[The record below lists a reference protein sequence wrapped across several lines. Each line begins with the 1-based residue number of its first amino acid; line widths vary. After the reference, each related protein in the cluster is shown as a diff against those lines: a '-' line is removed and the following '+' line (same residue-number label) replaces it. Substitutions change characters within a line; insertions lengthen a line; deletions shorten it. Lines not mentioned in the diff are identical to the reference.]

1 MLQPNLPFCGRPAC
15 RGICT
20 LPHAWQSLF
29 CLAFFLNFGHMFG
42 KPYLYP
48 QLCWILGLWI
58 DQVIIKVC
66 NLGDLCWKWKDNDV
80 GPLTLLY
87 PSISFSWITSVPFPM
102 FLSLCPRLIDLT
114 VRQCLVSLN
123 WTGNGMWCPP
133 SFLLFRTLSYPF
145 DQPKDVVSL
154 KRQDS
159 TLLLTGNWSSGVVCT
174 AMGKNH
180 MLGQAQELQDISNG
194 FENSQALLSLPNWL
208 SS

>member
-1 MLQPNLPFCGRPAC
+1 MAISTLNCVTVLCYSPTFPFAAVQPAAVFVP
-15 RGICT
+15 
-20 LPHAWQSLF
+20 SLMPDNHF
-29 CLAFFLNFGHMFG
+29 FVWPFFLNFGHMFG

-66 NLGDLCWKWKDNDV
+66 NLGDLWWKWKDNDF

-159 TLLLTGNWSSGVVCT
+159 TLLLTGNWCSLVQSGLQWGRIICWVRH
-174 AMGKNH
+174 KNCKT
-180 MLGQAQELQDISNG
+180 
-194 FENSQALLSLPNWL
+194 
-208 SS
+208 